1 MAIEPRTYKFAGIES
16 DPHGKRWTPEARKK
30 GVFRVVDFDMAAWH
44 GEDWMVSRSMGKTR
58 HEVSLH
64 NREGIGSWGSGRR
77 TWYDIRTVP
86 EYARARLAI
95 FDALISQL
103 QRERKDYLVEHFRE
117 WPVASKEDC
126 PKAFPGKS
134 KADAEEEC
142 RRLNKTSKPSA
153 AEIKSEIN
161 TAKNLND
168 IVFGRR

>member
-1 MAIEPRTYKFAGIES
+1 MEPRTYKFAGMES

-30 GVFRVVDFDMAAWH
+30 GVFRVVDFDMAAWY

-58 HEVSLH
+58 HEISLH

-77 TWYDIRTVP
+77 VWYDIRKLDDN
-86 EYARARLAI
+86 ARAFLAWH
-95 FDALISQL
+95 DAKIAEL
-103 QRERKDYLVEHFRE
+103 QKARKDYLVEHFRE
-117 WPVASKEDC
+117 WPVADKEDC

-168 IVFGRR
+168 IMFGRR